1 MTIKHYIF
9 NIIFII
15 SLIVILFWVYQ
26 ETGFITTGVIGLM
39 YLTTLGLLHWKV
51 SVDGMLQ
58 PALELVKDLSA
69 ALDYLNNQNKVFTH
83 KINKLEAQLKNKKYK
98 EALNSGDGVYRP

>member
-15 SLIVILFWVYQ
+15 SLIVILFWIYQ
-26 ETGFITTGVIGLM
+26 ETGPATAVYFSFV
-39 YLTTLGLLHWKV
+39 YLIILGLLRWKV

-58 PALELVKDLSA
+58 PALEFVKDLSA
-69 ALDYLNNQNKVFTH
+69 ALDHLNNQNKVLTH
-83 KINKLEAQLKNKKYK
+83 KINKLEAQLNKKYK